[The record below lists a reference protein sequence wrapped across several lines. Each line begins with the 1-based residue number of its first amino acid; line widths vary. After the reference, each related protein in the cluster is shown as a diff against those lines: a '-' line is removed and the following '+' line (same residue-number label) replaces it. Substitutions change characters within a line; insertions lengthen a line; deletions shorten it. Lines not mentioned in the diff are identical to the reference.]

1 MDAITLVNR
10 AIAAMD
16 DGITPFYSG
25 TMAQHIDEFMAMLRM
40 ASWTYGLIGFFG
52 LVLAGVGLAGMTAY
66 SVASRNHEIGIR
78 MALGAGRGRVL
89 GLVMKEGAA
98 LIAVGLA
105 FGMLGAWAGSRGLA
119 AISAEAHQ
127 VASTSANDPLV
138 VFGAPLVLA
147 AMALAAC
154 YVPARRSLRVDPAV
168 VLRGE

>member
-1 MDAITLVNR
+1 MT
-10 AIAAMD
+10 
-16 DGITPFYSG
+16 
-25 TMAQHIDEFMAMLRM
+25 QHIDDFMSMLRV

-52 LVLAGVGLAGMTAY
+52 LVLAAVGLAGMTAY

-89 GLVMKEGAA
+89 GLVMKEGTG

-119 AISAEAHQ
+119 AISAEAGQ

-138 VFGAPLVLA
+138 VFGSPFLLA

-154 YVPARRSLRVDPAV
+154 YLPARKASTVDPAI